1 MHDVKNLSQAWYIR
15 SILRHGYLC
24 AGRIF
29 SESSVSLQS
38 LTFKFTPDDIA
49 LLDALRA
56 KTGIFTRT
64 DVLRI
69 ALRRLAAS
77 EKLEWPPV
85 EKAKSA

>member
-1 MHDVKNLSQAWYIR
+1 MATYVRGEPSK
-15 SILRHGYLC
+15 
-24 AGRIF
+24 
-29 SESSVSLQS
+29 SLQS
-38 LTFKFTPDDIA
+38 LTFRFTPDDIA
-49 LLDALRA
+49 LLDTLRA

>member
-1 MHDVKNLSQAWYIR
+1 MAAYVLGETPVKFQPV
-15 SILRHGYLC
+15 G
-24 AGRIF
+24 
-29 SESSVSLQS
+29 
-38 LTFKFTPDDIA
+38 FKFSPDDIA